1 MWHRLR
7 RRINRR
13 KKAVTPVLATLL
25 VIAVGVSLSVMLFI
39 WSQGFLSQNSE
50 SISSQQGA
58 QNQVAQSSI
67 VLEAVTFSDTIAT
80 VYFRNGGAVAITP
93 ALLAAQGISSNY
105 GFTGT
110 ATNSTN
116 LTSGSLANGVGGSNA
131 MTLSGLASGDVVA
144 FKITSTAGTFAQGT
158 YTVP

>member
-13 KKAVTPVLATLL
+13 KKAVAPVLATLL
-25 VIAVGVSLSVMLFI
+25 VIAVGVSLSVILFI

-67 VLEAVTFSDTIAT
+67 VLEAVTFSGTTTT
-80 VYFRNGGAVAITP
+80 VYFRNGGAVSITP
-93 ALLAAQGISSNY
+93 ALLIAQGISSNY

-131 MTLSGLASGDVVA
+131 MTLSGLASGDVVM
-144 FKITSTAGTFAQGT
+144 FKITTTAGTFAQGT